1 MAFKDSGDD
10 GKKTKKSKSPKSS
23 RNGRGSLVLVLVVL
37 WLVGLTAVVAFFNLP
52 MGPGSTD
59 LEGRVAAL
67 EGRSGQVRGTIAPPG
82 VDDLGTLTDRV
93 NELEQRLDAGG
104 GATTASASG
113 GAGDS
118 GATAGDCPCDQILGR
133 LDRLENRVVA
143 AEAGTGD
150 GEASASAENGE
161 DRPRTATASAESD
174 ESAKSAK
181 SEDESGQTPKA
192 RSAAS
197 GVSRKSVRPGTRKP
211 RPPRDIPGVEV
222 RSFRRDGQPRAP
234 MASSAPRGAA
244 PGRPDGAMRSRP
256 RPDTRAMPAAPSSAP
271 VYSRDGNLDENLRQS
286 TQTESVYEITRRMAP
301 MYGYTEGEMRRVE
314 RLAPGAA
321 IYPGNNGGYVGSLL
335 GN

>member
-10 GKKTKKSKSPKSS
+10 DGKKAKKTRKSKGS

-37 WLVGLTAVVAFFNLP
+37 WLVGLTAAVAFFNLP
-52 MGPGSTD
+52 MGPGSAD
-59 LEGRVAAL
+59 LEDRVAAL
-67 EGRSGQVRGTIAPPG
+67 ERRSGQVRGTIPPPG
-82 VDDLGTLTDRV
+82 VDDLGALTDRM
-93 NELEQRLDAGG
+93 NELERRLDGG
-104 GATTASASG
+104 GATAAGASDA
-113 GAGDS
+113 AGDS
-118 GATAGDCPCDQILGR
+118 GATGGDCPPCDQILDR
-133 LDRLENRVVA
+133 LDRLESRVVA
-143 AEAGTGD
+143 AGAGIGD

-161 DRPRTATASAESD
+161 DPSRSATDAESEDESDAESDAESD
-174 ESAKSAK
+174 EA
-181 SEDESGQTPKA
+181 PKA

-222 RSFRRDGQPRAP
+222 RTFRRDGRPRAP
-234 MASSAPRGAA
+234 VASSAPRAE
-244 PGRPDGAMRSRP
+244 RRS
-256 RPDTRAMPAAPSSAP
+256 TPAAPSSPPA
-271 VYSRDGNLDENLRQS
+271 YSRDGNLDENLRQS

-321 IYPGNNGGYVGSLL
+321 IYPGNNGGYVGSVL